1 MLFLLI
7 LYLGLCL
14 ASIVVSQ
21 RIEFLLKKFLRKNPV
36 INNEIALSEYKSTVR
51 KCMYLTLA
59 QIGIIVVAIGVCIAF
74 IWHKG
79 FSGAFSIT
87 LLGFALGFGQEA
99 AKLEEKAKKLDCA
112 NSDLEEQYKKILH
125 VWGKKPLPD
134 FSNIL

>member
-1 MLFLLI
+1 MFLLVF
-7 LYLGLCL
+7 LYLGLCS

-21 RIEFLLKKFLRKNPV
+21 RIEFLLKKFLHKNPV
-36 INNEIALSEYKSTVR
+36 INNEIVLSEYKSTVR
-51 KCMYLTLA
+51 KCMYLTLT
-59 QIGIIVVAIGVCIAF
+59 QIGIIVISICVCIAF
-74 IWHKG
+74 IWNRG

-112 NSDLEEQYKKILH
+112 NSDLEEEYKKILH

-134 FSNIL
+134 F